1 MTDGTQAPSATTA
14 PGERAPKA
22 TTPPASP
29 VTDRMEAGVP
39 AGFAEHAEAIRAAVG
54 HVLQTKIDLLRAQA
68 RQALLGVIL
77 SAVAVV
83 VVVTLIV
90 IAMVMLL
97 DGLAGGVAE
106 LLGNRVWLGEV
117 IVALLTITAIY
128 VAVRLRW
135 KRADRKRVAALAE
148 KYEKNDARLIP
159 VQDGSTSDAVPRDH
173 LS

>member
-1 MTDGTQAPSATTA
+1 MTDGTPAPSATPA
-14 PGERAPKA
+14 QEERASNA
-22 TTPPASP
+22 TPAPAPP

-54 HVLQTKIDLLRAQA
+54 NVLQAKVDLLRAQA
-68 RQALLGVIL
+68 RQALVGVIL

-83 VVVTLIV
+83 LVVTLIV

-97 DGLAGGVAE
+97 NGLAGGLAV

-128 VAVRLRW
+128 VAVRSRW
-135 KRADRKRVAALAE
+135 ARADRKRVAVLAE

-159 VQDGSTSDAVPRDH
+159 VQDGSTTDA
-173 LS
+173 L

>member
-1 MTDGTQAPSATTA
+1 MTGGTPAPSATPA
-14 PGERAPKA
+14 PEERAPNA
-22 TTPPASP
+22 APAPASP

-39 AGFAEHAEAIRAAVG
+39 TGFAEHAEAIRAAVG
-54 HVLQTKIDLLRAQA
+54 HVLQAKLDLLRAQA

-77 SAVAVV
+77 SAVVV
-83 VVVTLIV
+83 VVVITLIV

-97 DGLAGGVAE
+97 SGLAGGLGE
-106 LLGNRVWLGEV
+106 LLGNRAWLGEV

-128 VAVRLRW
+128 VAFRW
-135 KRADRKRVAALAE
+135 RSTRADRKRVAALAE

-159 VQDGSTSDAVPRDH
+159 VQDGSTTDAVPRDH